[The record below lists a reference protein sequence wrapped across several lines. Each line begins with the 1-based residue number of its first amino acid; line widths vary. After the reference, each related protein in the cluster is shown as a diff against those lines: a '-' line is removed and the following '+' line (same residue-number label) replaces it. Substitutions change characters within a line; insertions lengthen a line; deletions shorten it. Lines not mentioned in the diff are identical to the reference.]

1 MDRGAW
7 QTVIAKSWTLLSMH
21 AHIHSPVRQ
30 TLLLTFSLQERKMRL
45 GKLSE
50 LAQSHKAEI
59 QPRSIN
65 LKLVFSAFLDTSS
78 VLGKK

>member
-1 MDRGAW
+1 
-7 QTVIAKSWTLLSMH
+7 
-21 AHIHSPVRQ
+21 
-30 TLLLTFSLQERKMRL
+30 MRL